1 MGRVAC
7 PRCGSPGLLFLVLR
21 SSKNADQEVVSQ
33 RFVDAAEG
41 DGIVPLGCRIA
52 ERRVHVAVK
61 SPVTH

>member
-1 MGRVAC
+1 MSALRLSWPA
-7 PRCGSPGLLFLVLR
+7 LLGMR